1 VGSGYGE
8 RNENYRKEVHIQ
20 GGGMMERGRRRL
32 RTRYIHDTGREER
45 RKCAPSSN
53 IQYKTEKKKQN
64 K

>member
-1 VGSGYGE
+1 L
-8 RNENYRKEVHIQ
+8 
-20 GGGMMERGRRRL
+20 MERGRLRL
-32 RTRYIHDTGREER
+32 ITRYIHDTGREER